1 MDIRNVTQFANFVSS
16 TNLVGLD
23 TSFLQIVQC
32 LSGYSAACNCYKKED
47 KLNMYVKCNKAYHQA
62 VKHVVPKFR
71 HEFLSQTGER
81 QISFYNDQGQLISV
95 MTR

>member
-16 TNLVGLD
+16 THLVGLD

-32 LSGYSAACNCYKKED
+32 LNGYNAACNCYKKED
-47 KLNMYVKCNKAYHQA
+47 KLKLYEKCNAAYHQA

-71 HEFLSQTGER
+71 HEFLSKTGER
-81 QISFYNDQGQLISV
+81 QISFYTDQGHLIIV